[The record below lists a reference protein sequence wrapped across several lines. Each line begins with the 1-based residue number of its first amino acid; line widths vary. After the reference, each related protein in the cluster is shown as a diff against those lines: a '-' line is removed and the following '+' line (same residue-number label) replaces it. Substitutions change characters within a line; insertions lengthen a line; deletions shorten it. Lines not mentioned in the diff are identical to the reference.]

1 MKKFLQAMTNVFIS
15 FVQRWLPRPFTLAI
29 ILSGLV
35 GVMGVTLCGK
45 TATEMV
51 NYWGK
56 GFFGLFPFTMQ
67 MVLIVV
73 TGHALASAPVV
84 QSMLGALAS
93 VPRGSKSSIFLV
105 GFISCLVSYINWG
118 FGLVIGALIAK
129 EVAIRKRGMGI
140 HYPLMIAAVY
150 GGNVLRGPSSAIP
163 LSVATPGHFL
173 EKVCGIIPVSDT
185 LFSSWNMFITVVLFF
200 IIPGLCVLLSPNQDD
215 KYPPVELS
223 PAIIDAELK
232 RHAEAKAARSNR
244 GSKKYESPA
253 QRLDESVIIMLLLV
267 AAGFWYLYNFFVGQ
281 KKFSLNLNTINF
293 AFMML
298 GLLAHGSPARYSAA
312 VNEAV
317 KSVGG
322 IVLQFPFY
330 AGMMGMMRDSGL
342 TIAISNF
349 FVSISSAKTLP
360 LFTFWSAGL
369 VNIFIPSGGGQW
381 AVQGPIMMEAA
392 KALNADAAKVTM
404 ALCWGDSWTNQ
415 IQPFWALT
423 ILAIA
428 GLGVRDIMGYCL
440 SIALLVGI
448 FVSLCFLIL

>member
-1 MKKFLQAMTNVFIS
+1 MRKFLQAMTNVFIS
-15 FVQRWLPRPFTLAI
+15 LVQRWLPRPFTLSI

-35 GVMGVTLCGK
+35 GVLGMMICGK
-45 TATEMV
+45 SAADMV

-93 VPRGSKSSIFLV
+93 VPRGPKSAIFIV

-129 EVAIRKRGMGI
+129 EVAIKKRGMGI

-163 LSVATPGHFL
+163 LSIATPGHFL

-200 IIPGLCVLLSPNQDD
+200 IIPGLCALLSPSKND
-215 KYPPVELS
+215 KYPPVELDS
-223 PAIIDAELK
+223 AIIEAELK
-232 RHAEAKAARSNR
+232 RQEKERAGRIKKADR
-244 GSKKYESPA
+244 SPA
-253 QRLDESVIIMLLLV
+253 ERLDNSVIIMILLV
-267 AAGFWYLYNFFVGQ
+267 AAGFWYLYNFFAGQ
-281 KKFSLNLNTINF
+281 QKFNLNLNTINF

-298 GLLAHGSPARYSAA
+298 GLLAHGSPARYSEA
-312 VNEAV
+312 VGEAV

-322 IVLQFPFY
+322 IILQFPFY

-342 TIAISNF
+342 TVAIANF

-360 LFTFWSAGL
+360 LFTFWSGGL
-369 VNIFIPSGGGQW
+369 INVFIPSGGGQW

-392 KALNADAAKVTM
+392 RALNADGAKVAM

-448 FVSLCFLIL
+448 FISAAFILL

>member
-1 MKKFLQAMTNVFIS
+1 MTNVFIS
-15 FVQRWLPRPFTLAI
+15 LVQRWLPRPFTLSI

-35 GVMGVTLCGK
+35 GVLGMMICGK
-45 TATEMV
+45 SAADMV

-93 VPRGSKSSIFLV
+93 VPRGPKSAIFIV

-129 EVAIRKRGMGI
+129 EVAIKKRGMGI

-163 LSVATPGHFL
+163 LSIATPGHFL

-200 IIPGLCVLLSPNQDD
+200 IIPGLCALLSPSKND
-215 KYPPVELS
+215 KYPPVELDS
-223 PAIIDAELK
+223 AIIEAELK
-232 RHAEAKAARSNR
+232 RQEKERAGRIKKADR
-244 GSKKYESPA
+244 SPA
-253 QRLDESVIIMLLLV
+253 ERLDNSVIIMILLV
-267 AAGFWYLYNFFVGQ
+267 AAGFWYLYNFFAGQ
-281 KKFSLNLNTINF
+281 QKFNLNLNTINF

-298 GLLAHGSPARYSAA
+298 GLLAHGSPARYSEA
-312 VNEAV
+312 VGEAV

-322 IVLQFPFY
+322 IILQFPFY

-342 TIAISNF
+342 TVAIANF

-360 LFTFWSAGL
+360 LFTFWSGGL
-369 VNIFIPSGGGQW
+369 INVFIPSGGGQW

-392 KALNADAAKVTM
+392 RALNADGAKVAM

-448 FVSLCFLIL
+448 FISAAFILL

>member
-1 MKKFLQAMTNVFIS
+1 MRKFLQAMTNVFIS
-15 FVQRWLPRPFTLAI
+15 LVQRWLPRPFTLSI

-35 GVMGVTLCGK
+35 GVLGMMICGK
-45 TATEMV
+45 SAADMV

-93 VPRGSKSSIFLV
+93 IPRGPKSAIFIV

-129 EVAIRKRGMGI
+129 EVAIKKRGMGI

-163 LSVATPGHFL
+163 LSIATPGHFL

-200 IIPGLCVLLSPNQDD
+200 IIPGLCALLSPSKND
-215 KYPPVELS
+215 KYPPVELDS
-223 PAIIDAELK
+223 AIIEAELK
-232 RHAEAKAARSNR
+232 RQEKERAGRIKKADR
-244 GSKKYESPA
+244 SPA
-253 QRLDESVIIMLLLV
+253 ERLDNSVIIMILLV
-267 AAGFWYLYNFFVGQ
+267 AAGFWYLYNFFAGQ
-281 KKFSLNLNTINF
+281 QKFNLNLNTINF

-298 GLLAHGSPARYSAA
+298 GLLVHGSPARYSEA
-312 VNEAV
+312 VGEAV

-322 IVLQFPFY
+322 IILQFPFY

-342 TIAISNF
+342 TVAIANF

-360 LFTFWSAGL
+360 LFTFWSGGL
-369 VNIFIPSGGGQW
+369 INVFIPSGGGQW

-392 KALNADAAKVTM
+392 RALNADGAKVAM

-448 FVSLCFLIL
+448 FISAAFILL

>member
-1 MKKFLQAMTNVFIS
+1 MRKFLQAMTNVFIS
-15 FVQRWLPRPFTLAI
+15 LVQRWLPRPFTLSI

-35 GVMGVTLCGK
+35 GVLGMVICGK
-45 TATEMV
+45 SAADMV

-73 TGHALASAPVV
+73 TGHALASAPIV
-84 QSMLGALAS
+84 QSMLGTLAAI
-93 VPRGSKSSIFLV
+93 PRGPKSAIFIV

-129 EVAIRKRGMGI
+129 EVAIKKRGMGI

-163 LSVATPGHFL
+163 LSIATPGHFL

-200 IIPGLCVLLSPNQDD
+200 IIPGLCALLSPSKDD
-215 KYPPVELS
+215 KYPPVELDS
-223 PAIIDAELK
+223 AIIEAELK
-232 RHAEAKAARSNR
+232 RQEKERAGHI
-244 GSKKYESPA
+244 KKVDRSPA
-253 QRLDESVIIMLLLV
+253 ERLDNSVIIMIFLV
-267 AAGFWYLYNFFVGQ
+267 AAGFWYLYNFFAGQ
-281 KKFSLNLNTINF
+281 QKFNLNLNTINF

-298 GLLAHGSPARYSAA
+298 GLLAHGSPARYSEA
-312 VNEAV
+312 VGEAV

-322 IVLQFPFY
+322 IILQFPFY

-369 VNIFIPSGGGQW
+369 INIFIPSGGGQW

-392 KALNADAAKVTM
+392 KALNADGAKVAM

-428 GLGVRDIMGYCL
+428 GLGVRDIMGFCL

-448 FVSLCFLIL
+448 FISAAFILL

>member
-1 MKKFLQAMTNVFIS
+1 MRKFLQAMTNVFIS
-15 FVQRWLPRPFTLAI
+15 LVQRWLPRPFTLSI

-35 GVMGVTLCGK
+35 GVLGMMICGK
-45 TATEMV
+45 SAADMV

-93 VPRGSKSSIFLV
+93 IPRGPKSAIFIV

-129 EVAIRKRGMGI
+129 EVAIKKRGMGI

-163 LSVATPGHFL
+163 LSIATPGHFL

-200 IIPGLCVLLSPNQDD
+200 IIPGLCALLSPSKND
-215 KYPPVELS
+215 KYPPVELDS
-223 PAIIDAELK
+223 AIIEAELK
-232 RHAEAKAARSNR
+232 RQEKERAGRIKKADR
-244 GSKKYESPA
+244 SPA
-253 QRLDESVIIMLLLV
+253 ERLDNSVIIMILLV
-267 AAGFWYLYNFFVGQ
+267 AAGFWYLYNFFAGQ
-281 KKFSLNLNTINF
+281 QKFNLNLNTINF

-298 GLLAHGSPARYSAA
+298 GLLAHGSPARYSEA
-312 VNEAV
+312 VGEAV

-322 IVLQFPFY
+322 IILQFPFY

-342 TIAISNF
+342 TVAIANF

-360 LFTFWSAGL
+360 LFTFWSGGL
-369 VNIFIPSGGGQW
+369 INVFIPSGGGQW

-392 KALNADAAKVTM
+392 RALNADGAKVAM

-448 FVSLCFLIL
+448 FISAAFILL

>member
-1 MKKFLQAMTNVFIS
+1 MRKFLQAMTNVFIS
-15 FVQRWLPRPFTLAI
+15 LVQRWLPRPFTLSV

-35 GVMGVTLCGK
+35 GVLGIIICGK
-45 TATEMV
+45 SAADMV

-73 TGHALASAPVV
+73 TGHALASAPIV
-84 QSMLGALAS
+84 QSMLGALATI
-93 VPRGSKSSIFLV
+93 PRGPKSAIFIV

-129 EVAIRKRGMGI
+129 EVAIKKRGMGI

-163 LSVATPGHFL
+163 LSIATPGHFL

-200 IIPGLCVLLSPNQDD
+200 IIPGLCALLSPSKDD
-215 KYPPVELS
+215 KYPPVELDS
-223 PAIIDAELK
+223 AIIEAELK
-232 RHAEAKAARSNR
+232 RQEKERAGRIKKAYR
-244 GSKKYESPA
+244 SPA
-253 QRLDESVIIMLLLV
+253 ERLDNSVIIMILLV
-267 AAGFWYLYNFFVGQ
+267 AAGFWYLYNFFAGQ
-281 KKFSLNLNTINF
+281 QKFNLNLNTINF

-298 GLLAHGSPARYSAA
+298 GLLAHGSPARYSEA
-312 VNEAV
+312 VGEAV

-322 IVLQFPFY
+322 IILQFPFY

-342 TIAISNF
+342 TVAIANF

-369 VNIFIPSGGGQW
+369 INIFIPSGGGQW

-392 KALNADAAKVTM
+392 RALNADGAKVAM

-440 SIALLVGI
+440 SIALLVGVFI
-448 FVSLCFLIL
+448 SAAFILL

>member
-1 MKKFLQAMTNVFIS
+1 MRKFLQAMTNVFIS
-15 FVQRWLPRPFTLAI
+15 LVQRWLPRPFTLSV

-35 GVMGVTLCGK
+35 GVLGIIICGK
-45 TATEMV
+45 SAADMV

-73 TGHALASAPVV
+73 TGHALASAPIV
-84 QSMLGALAS
+84 QSMLGALATI
-93 VPRGSKSSIFLV
+93 PRGPKSAIFIV

-129 EVAIRKRGMGI
+129 EVAIKKRGMGI

-163 LSVATPGHFL
+163 LSIATPGHFL

-200 IIPGLCVLLSPNQDD
+200 IIPGLCALLSPSKDD
-215 KYPPVELS
+215 KYPPVELDS
-223 PAIIDAELK
+223 AIIEAELK
-232 RHAEAKAARSNR
+232 RQEKERAGRIKKADR
-244 GSKKYESPA
+244 SPA
-253 QRLDESVIIMLLLV
+253 ERLDNSVIIMILLV
-267 AAGFWYLYNFFVGQ
+267 AAGFWYLYNFFAGQ
-281 KKFSLNLNTINF
+281 QKFNLNLNTINF

-298 GLLAHGSPARYSAA
+298 GLLAHGSPARYSEA
-312 VNEAV
+312 VGEAV

-322 IVLQFPFY
+322 IILQFPFY

-342 TIAISNF
+342 TVAIANF

-369 VNIFIPSGGGQW
+369 INIFIPSGGGQW

-392 KALNADAAKVTM
+392 RALNADGAKVAM

-440 SIALLVGI
+440 SIALLVGVFI
-448 FVSLCFLIL
+448 SAAFILL

>member
-1 MKKFLQAMTNVFIS
+1 MRKFLQAMTNVFIS
-15 FVQRWLPRPFTLAI
+15 LVQRWLPRPFTLSI
-29 ILSGLV
+29 ILSGFV
-35 GVMGVTLCGK
+35 GVLGMMICGK
-45 TATEMV
+45 SAADMV

-93 VPRGSKSSIFLV
+93 IPRGPKSAIFIV

-129 EVAIRKRGMGI
+129 EVAIKKRGMGI

-163 LSVATPGHFL
+163 LSIATPGHFL

-200 IIPGLCVLLSPNQDD
+200 IIPGLCALLSPSKND
-215 KYPPVELS
+215 KYPPVELDS
-223 PAIIDAELK
+223 AIIEAELK
-232 RHAEAKAARSNR
+232 RQEKERAGRIKKADR
-244 GSKKYESPA
+244 SPA
-253 QRLDESVIIMLLLV
+253 ERLDNSVIIMILLV
-267 AAGFWYLYNFFVGQ
+267 AAGFWYLYNFFAGQ
-281 KKFSLNLNTINF
+281 QKFNLNLNTINF

-298 GLLAHGSPARYSAA
+298 GLLAHGSPARYSEA
-312 VNEAV
+312 VGEAV

-322 IVLQFPFY
+322 IILQFPFY

-342 TIAISNF
+342 TVAIANF

-360 LFTFWSAGL
+360 LFTFWSGGL
-369 VNIFIPSGGGQW
+369 INVFIPSGGGQW

-392 KALNADAAKVTM
+392 RALNADGAKVAM

-448 FVSLCFLIL
+448 FISAAFILL

>member
-1 MKKFLQAMTNVFIS
+1 MRKFLQAMTNVFIS
-15 FVQRWLPRPFTLAI
+15 LVQRWLPRPFTLSV

-35 GVMGVTLCGK
+35 GVLGIIICGK
-45 TATEMV
+45 SAADMV

-73 TGHALASAPVV
+73 TGHALASAPIV
-84 QSMLGALAS
+84 QSMLGALATI
-93 VPRGSKSSIFLV
+93 PRGPKSAIFIV

-129 EVAIRKRGMGI
+129 EVAIKKRGMGI

-163 LSVATPGHFL
+163 LSIATPGHFL

-200 IIPGLCVLLSPNQDD
+200 IIPGLCALLSPSKDD
-215 KYPPVELS
+215 KYPPVELDS
-223 PAIIDAELK
+223 AIIEAELK
-232 RHAEAKAARSNR
+232 RQEKERAGRIKKADR
-244 GSKKYESPA
+244 SPA
-253 QRLDESVIIMLLLV
+253 ERLDNSVIIMILLV
-267 AAGFWYLYNFFVGQ
+267 AAGFWYLYNFFAGQ
-281 KKFSLNLNTINF
+281 QKFNLNLNTINF

-298 GLLAHGSPARYSAA
+298 GLLAHGSPARYSEA
-312 VNEAV
+312 VGEAV

-322 IVLQFPFY
+322 IILQFPFY
-330 AGMMGMMRDSGL
+330 AGMMGLMRDSGL
-342 TIAISNF
+342 TVAIANF

-369 VNIFIPSGGGQW
+369 INIFIPSGGGQW

-392 KALNADAAKVTM
+392 RALNADGAKVAM

-440 SIALLVGI
+440 SIALLVGVFI
-448 FVSLCFLIL
+448 SAAFILL

>member
-1 MKKFLQAMTNVFIS
+1 MRKFLQTMTNVFIS
-15 FVQRWLPRPFTLAI
+15 LVQRWLPRPFTLSI
-29 ILSGLV
+29 LLSGFV
-35 GVMGVTLCGK
+35 GVLGVIICGK
-45 TATEMV
+45 SATDMV

-73 TGHALASAPVV
+73 TGHALASAPLV

-93 VPRGSKSSIFLV
+93 VPRGPKSAIFIV

-129 EVAIRKRGMGI
+129 EVAIKKRGMGI
-140 HYPLMIAAVY
+140 HYPLMVAAVY

-163 LSVATPGHFL
+163 LSIATPGHFL

-185 LFSSWNMFITVVLFF
+185 LFSSWNMLITVVLFF
-200 IIPGLCVLLSPNQDD
+200 IIPGLCALLSPNKDD
-215 KYPPVELS
+215 KYPPVELDS
-223 PAIIDAELK
+223 SIIEVELK
-232 RHAEAKAARSNR
+232 RQEKDRAERI
-244 GSKKYESPA
+244 KKMNKSPA
-253 QRLDESVIIMLLLV
+253 ERLDNSVIIMILLV
-267 AAGFWYLYNFFVGQ
+267 AAGFWYLYNLFAGQ
-281 KKFSLNLNTINF
+281 KKFNLNLNTINF

-298 GLLAHGSPARYSAA
+298 GLLAHGSPAKYSVA
-312 VNEAV
+312 VGEAV

-322 IVLQFPFY
+322 IILQFPFY

-342 TIAISNF
+342 TVAIANF

-360 LFTFWSAGL
+360 LFTFWSGGL
-369 VNIFIPSGGGQW
+369 INIFIPSGGGQW

-392 KALNADAAKVTM
+392 KALNADGAKVAM

-448 FVSLCFLIL
+448 FISAAFMLL

>member
-1 MKKFLQAMTNVFIS
+1 MTNVFIS
-15 FVQRWLPRPFTLAI
+15 LVQRWLPRPFTLSI

-35 GVMGVTLCGK
+35 GVLGVIICGK
-45 TATEMV
+45 SATDMV

-73 TGHALASAPVV
+73 TGHALASAPLV

-93 VPRGSKSSIFLV
+93 VPRGPKSAIFIV

-129 EVAIRKRGMGI
+129 EVAIKKRGMGI
-140 HYPLMIAAVY
+140 HYPLMVAAVY

-163 LSVATPGHFL
+163 LSIATPGHFL

-185 LFSSWNMFITVVLFF
+185 LFSSWNMLITVVLFF
-200 IIPGLCVLLSPNQDD
+200 IIPGLCALLSPNKDD
-215 KYPPVELS
+215 KYPPVELDS
-223 PAIIDAELK
+223 SIIEVELK
-232 RHAEAKAARSNR
+232 RQEKDRTER
-244 GSKKYESPA
+244 IKKMNKSPA
-253 QRLDESVIIMLLLV
+253 ERLDNSVIIMILLV
-267 AAGFWYLYNFFVGQ
+267 AAGFWYLCNLFAGQ
-281 KKFSLNLNTINF
+281 KKFNLNLNTINF

-298 GLLAHGSPARYSAA
+298 GLLAHGSPAKYSVA
-312 VNEAV
+312 VGEAV

-322 IVLQFPFY
+322 IILQFPFY

-342 TIAISNF
+342 TVAIANF

-360 LFTFWSAGL
+360 LFTFWSGGL
-369 VNIFIPSGGGQW
+369 INIFIPSGGGQW

-392 KALNADAAKVTM
+392 KALNADGAKVAM

-448 FVSLCFLIL
+448 FISAAFMLL

>member
-1 MKKFLQAMTNVFIS
+1 MTNVFIS
-15 FVQRWLPRPFTLAI
+15 LVQRWLPRPFTLSI
-29 ILSGLV
+29 ILSGFV
-35 GVMGVTLCGK
+35 GVLGMMICGK
-45 TATEMV
+45 SAADMV

-93 VPRGSKSSIFLV
+93 IPRGPKSAIFIV

-129 EVAIRKRGMGI
+129 EVAIKKRGMGI

-163 LSVATPGHFL
+163 LSIATPGHFL

-200 IIPGLCVLLSPNQDD
+200 IIPGLCALLSPSKND
-215 KYPPVELS
+215 KYPPVELDS
-223 PAIIDAELK
+223 AIIEAELK
-232 RHAEAKAARSNR
+232 RQEKERAGRIKKADR
-244 GSKKYESPA
+244 SPA
-253 QRLDESVIIMLLLV
+253 ERLDNSVIIMILLV
-267 AAGFWYLYNFFVGQ
+267 AAGFWYLYNFFAGQ
-281 KKFSLNLNTINF
+281 QKFNLNLNTINF

-298 GLLAHGSPARYSAA
+298 GLLAHGSPARYSEA
-312 VNEAV
+312 VGEAV

-322 IVLQFPFY
+322 IILQFPFY

-342 TIAISNF
+342 TVAIANF

-360 LFTFWSAGL
+360 LFTFWSGGL
-369 VNIFIPSGGGQW
+369 INVFIPSGGGQW

-392 KALNADAAKVTM
+392 RALNADGAKVAM

-448 FVSLCFLIL
+448 FISAAFILL

>member
-1 MKKFLQAMTNVFIS
+1 MTNVFIS
-15 FVQRWLPRPFTLAI
+15 LVQRWLPRPFTLSI
-29 ILSGLV
+29 LLSGFV
-35 GVMGVTLCGK
+35 GVLGVIICGK
-45 TATEMV
+45 SATDMV

-73 TGHALASAPVV
+73 TGHALASAPLV

-93 VPRGSKSSIFLV
+93 VPRGPKSAIFIV

-129 EVAIRKRGMGI
+129 EVAIKKRGMGI
-140 HYPLMIAAVY
+140 HYPLMVAAVY

-163 LSVATPGHFL
+163 LSIATPGHFL

-185 LFSSWNMFITVVLFF
+185 LFSSWNMLITVVLFF
-200 IIPGLCVLLSPNQDD
+200 IIPGLCALLSPNKDD
-215 KYPPVELS
+215 KYPPVELDS
-223 PAIIDAELK
+223 SIIEVELK
-232 RHAEAKAARSNR
+232 RQEKDRAERI
-244 GSKKYESPA
+244 KKMNKSPA
-253 QRLDESVIIMLLLV
+253 ERLDNSVIIMILLV
-267 AAGFWYLYNFFVGQ
+267 AAGFWYLYNLFAGQ
-281 KKFSLNLNTINF
+281 KKFNLNLNTINF

-298 GLLAHGSPARYSAA
+298 GLLAHGSPAKYSVA
-312 VNEAV
+312 VGEAV

-322 IVLQFPFY
+322 IILQFPFY

-342 TIAISNF
+342 TVAIANF

-360 LFTFWSAGL
+360 LFTFWSGGL
-369 VNIFIPSGGGQW
+369 INIFIPSGGGQW

-392 KALNADAAKVTM
+392 KALNADGAKVAM

-448 FVSLCFLIL
+448 FISAAFMLL

>member
-1 MKKFLQAMTNVFIS
+1 MRKFLQAMTNVFIS
-15 FVQRWLPRPFTLAI
+15 LVQRWLPRPFTLSI

-35 GVMGVTLCGK
+35 GVLGMVICGK
-45 TATEMV
+45 SAADMV

-73 TGHALASAPVV
+73 TGHALASAPIV
-84 QSMLGALAS
+84 QSMLGALATI
-93 VPRGSKSSIFLV
+93 PRGPKSAIFIV

-129 EVAIRKRGMGI
+129 EVAIKKRGMGI

-163 LSVATPGHFL
+163 LSIATPGHFL

-200 IIPGLCVLLSPNQDD
+200 IIPGLCALLSPSKDD
-215 KYPPVELS
+215 KYPPVELDS
-223 PAIIDAELK
+223 AIIEAELK
-232 RHAEAKAARSNR
+232 RQEKERAGHI
-244 GSKKYESPA
+244 KKVDRSPA
-253 QRLDESVIIMLLLV
+253 ERLDNSVIIMIFLV
-267 AAGFWYLYNFFVGQ
+267 AAGFWYLYNFFAGQ
-281 KKFSLNLNTINF
+281 QKFNLNLNTINF

-298 GLLAHGSPARYSAA
+298 GLLAHGSPARYSEA
-312 VNEAV
+312 VGEAV

-322 IVLQFPFY
+322 IILQFPFY

-369 VNIFIPSGGGQW
+369 INIFIPSGGGQW

-392 KALNADAAKVTM
+392 KALNADGAKVAM

-428 GLGVRDIMGYCL
+428 GLGVRDIMGFCL

-448 FVSLCFLIL
+448 FISAAFILL

>member
-1 MKKFLQAMTNVFIS
+1 MRKFLQAMTNVFIS
-15 FVQRWLPRPFTLAI
+15 LVQRWLPRPFTLSI
-29 ILSGLV
+29 LLSGFV
-35 GVMGVTLCGK
+35 GVLGVIICGK
-45 TATEMV
+45 SATDMV

-73 TGHALASAPVV
+73 TGHALASAPLV

-93 VPRGSKSSIFLV
+93 VPRGPKSAIFIV

-129 EVAIRKRGMGI
+129 EVAIKKRGMGI
-140 HYPLMIAAVY
+140 HYPLMVAAVY

-163 LSVATPGHFL
+163 LSIATPGHFL

-185 LFSSWNMFITVVLFF
+185 LFSSWNMLITVVLFF
-200 IIPGLCVLLSPNQDD
+200 IIPGLCALLSPNKDD
-215 KYPPVELS
+215 KYPPVELDS
-223 PAIIDAELK
+223 SIIEVELK
-232 RHAEAKAARSNR
+232 RQEKDRAERI
-244 GSKKYESPA
+244 KKMNKSPA
-253 QRLDESVIIMLLLV
+253 ERLDNSVIIMILLV
-267 AAGFWYLYNFFVGQ
+267 AAGFWYLYNLFAGQ
-281 KKFSLNLNTINF
+281 KKFNLNLNTINF

-298 GLLAHGSPARYSAA
+298 GLLAHGSPAKYSVA
-312 VNEAV
+312 VGEAV

-322 IVLQFPFY
+322 IILQFPFY

-342 TIAISNF
+342 TVAIANF

-360 LFTFWSAGL
+360 LFTFWSGGL
-369 VNIFIPSGGGQW
+369 INIFIPSGGGQW

-392 KALNADAAKVTM
+392 KALNADGAKVAM

-448 FVSLCFLIL
+448 FISAAFMLL

>member
-1 MKKFLQAMTNVFIS
+1 MTNVFIS
-15 FVQRWLPRPFTLAI
+15 LVQRWLPRPFTLSI

-35 GVMGVTLCGK
+35 GVLGVIICGK
-45 TATEMV
+45 SATDMV

-73 TGHALASAPVV
+73 TGHALASAPLV

-93 VPRGSKSSIFLV
+93 VPRGPKSAIFIV

-129 EVAIRKRGMGI
+129 EVAIKKRGMGI
-140 HYPLMIAAVY
+140 HYPLMVAAVY

-163 LSVATPGHFL
+163 LSIATPGHFL

-185 LFSSWNMFITVVLFF
+185 LFSSWNMLITVVLFF
-200 IIPGLCVLLSPNQDD
+200 IIPGLCALLSPTKDD
-215 KYPPVELS
+215 KYPPVELDS
-223 PAIIDAELK
+223 SIIEVELK
-232 RHAEAKAARSNR
+232 RQEKDRTER
-244 GSKKYESPA
+244 IKKMNKSPA
-253 QRLDESVIIMLLLV
+253 ERLDNSVIIMILLV
-267 AAGFWYLYNFFVGQ
+267 AAGFWYLYNLFAGQ
-281 KKFSLNLNTINF
+281 KKFNLNLNTINF

-298 GLLAHGSPARYSAA
+298 GLLAHGSPAKYSVA
-312 VNEAV
+312 VGEAV

-322 IVLQFPFY
+322 IILQFPFY

-342 TIAISNF
+342 TVAIANF

-360 LFTFWSAGL
+360 LFTFWSGGL
-369 VNIFIPSGGGQW
+369 INIFIPSGGGQW

-392 KALNADAAKVTM
+392 KALNADGAKVAM

-448 FVSLCFLIL
+448 FISAAFMLL

>member
-1 MKKFLQAMTNVFIS
+1 MRKFLQTMTNVFIS
-15 FVQRWLPRPFTLAI
+15 LVQRWLPRPFTLSI

-35 GVMGVTLCGK
+35 GVLGVIICGK
-45 TATEMV
+45 SATDMV

-73 TGHALASAPVV
+73 TGHALASAPLV

-93 VPRGSKSSIFLV
+93 VPRGPKSAIFIV

-129 EVAIRKRGMGI
+129 EVAIKKRGMGI
-140 HYPLMIAAVY
+140 HYPLMVAAVY

-163 LSVATPGHFL
+163 LSIATPGHFL

-185 LFSSWNMFITVVLFF
+185 LFSSWNMLITVVLFF
-200 IIPGLCVLLSPNQDD
+200 IIPGLCALLSPTKDD
-215 KYPPVELS
+215 KYPPVELDS
-223 PAIIDAELK
+223 SIIEVELK
-232 RHAEAKAARSNR
+232 RQEKDRTER
-244 GSKKYESPA
+244 IKKMNKSPA
-253 QRLDESVIIMLLLV
+253 ERLDNSVIIMILLV
-267 AAGFWYLYNFFVGQ
+267 AAGFWYLYNLFAGQ
-281 KKFSLNLNTINF
+281 KKFNLNLNTINF

-298 GLLAHGSPARYSAA
+298 GLLAHGSPAKYSVA
-312 VNEAV
+312 VGEAV

-322 IVLQFPFY
+322 IILQFPFY

-342 TIAISNF
+342 TVAIANF

-360 LFTFWSAGL
+360 LFTFWSGGL
-369 VNIFIPSGGGQW
+369 INIFIPSGGGQW

-392 KALNADAAKVTM
+392 KALNADGAKVAM

-448 FVSLCFLIL
+448 FISAAFMLL